1 MTRSREIFHV
11 DQSDLENS
19 KKGMFITKK
28 QGFVFLIFFVIGS
41 IFAAWLSHYFTSKS
55 LLNNENVLEKKLN
68 DCLLELKEK
77 DDDFFDDEEIVKI
90 KLENLRLPKS
100 VVPDSYDVKLIPF
113 LSENNFTF
121 NGEIKILINVT
132 ENTNNVTLHVNDI
145 EIYTDS
151 IALEDAKSGQN
162 VSVLRVTNDTERQF
176 FIIYTNLEK
185 DHQYNV
191 KMNYVGHLNDRLK
204 GFYRSSY
211 DVNGTKR

>member
-55 LLNNENVLEKKLN
+55 LLNNGNVLEKKLN

-77 DDDFFDDEEIVKI
+77 DIDFFDDEEIVKI

-191 KMNYVGHLNDRLK
+191 KINYVGHLNDRLK